1 MAKTATA
8 TTRAPRGTK
17 IVAEAFLAAANEIPE
32 PQRADVV
39 KAALALIG
47 DRLKAARDK
56 AKLAKGK
63 QKANVAKEPLPSKAV
78 ARAKVATKKAVAP
91 AQAKNPPVKAQRVK
105 RGKASQTKAS
115 EPASKP
121 ADEATKPNDS
131 VTI

>member
-8 TTRAPRGTK
+8 ATRAPRGTK
-17 IVAEAFLAAANEIPE
+17 IVAEAFLTAVNQIPE

-47 DRLKAARDK
+47 ERLKAARDK

-91 AQAKNPPVKAQRVK
+91 AQAKNPPVKAAVK

>member
-63 QKANVAKEPLPSKAV
+63 QKDKVAKEPLPSKPV
-78 ARAKVATKKAVAP
+78 ARAKVATKMAVAP
-91 AQAKNPPVKAQRVK
+91 AKAMKSPAKAAEK
-105 RGKASQTKAS
+105 RGKASQMKAS
-115 EPASKP
+115 DPASKP
-121 ADEATKPNDS
+121 ADEATKPNE
-131 VTI
+131 T